1 MHTACNTFT
10 WIDGNTYTS
19 SNTSATHTISG
30 GAANGCDSVITLDLT
45 INNTVNSTDVH
56 TACNTFDWIDGNTYT
71 SSNTSAT
78 HTISGGA
85 ANGCDSVIT
94 LDLTINNTVNSTDVH
109 TACNTF
115 TWIDGNTYTSS
126 NTSATHT
133 ISGGAANGCD
143 SVITLDLTINNTVNS
158 TDVHTACNT
167 FDWIDGNTYTSSN
180 TSATHT
186 ISGGAA
192 NGCDSVITLDLT
204 INNTVN
210 STDVH
215 TACNTFDWIDGNTY
229 TSSNTSATH
238 TISGGAANGCD
249 SVITLDLTIN
259 NTVNSTDVHTAC
271 NTFTWIDGNTY
282 TSSNT
287 SATHTISGGAANGCD
302 SVITLDLTINN
313 TVNSTDVHT
322 ACNTFTWID
331 GNTYTSSNTSATH
344 TISGGAANGCDS
356 VITLDLTINNTVNST
371 DVHTACN
378 TFDWI
383 DGNTYTSNNSTA
395 MHTITGGAANGCDS
409 VITLDLTINNTVN
422 STDVHTACN
431 TFTWIDG
438 NTYTSSN
445 TSATHT
451 ISGGAANGCDS
462 VITLDLTINNTVNS
476 TDVHTACNTFTWID
490 GNTYTSS
497 NTSATH
503 TISGG
508 AANGCDSVITLDL
521 TINNTVNST
530 DVHTACN
537 TFDWIDGNTYTSS
550 NTSATHTISGG
561 AANGCDSV
569 ITLDLT
575 INNTVNSTDV
585 HTACNTFTWIDGNT
599 YTSSNT
605 SATHTI
611 SGGQLMVV
619 IL

>member
-1 MHTACNTFT
+1 MHTACNTFD

-56 TACNTFDWIDGNTYT
+56 TACNTFTWIDGNTYT

-271 NTFTWIDGNTY
+271 NTFDWIDGNTY

-585 HTACNTFTWIDGNT
+585 
-599 YTSSNT
+599 
-605 SATHTI
+605 
-611 SGGQLMVV
+611 LPLV
-619 IL
+619 ILLPG